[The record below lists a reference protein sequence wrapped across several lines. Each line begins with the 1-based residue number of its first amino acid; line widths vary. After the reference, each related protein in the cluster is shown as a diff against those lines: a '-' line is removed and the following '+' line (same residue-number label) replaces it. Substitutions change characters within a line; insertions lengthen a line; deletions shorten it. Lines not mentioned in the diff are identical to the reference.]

1 MRFVGI
7 DIASETHVVAIVDD
21 EGKTVLKPTPFDED
35 AVGYKKVLELLGT
48 ASDCKVAMEATGHY
62 W

>member
-35 AVGYKKVLELLGT
+35 AVGY
-48 ASDCKVAMEATGHY
+48 
-62 W
+62 